1 MRQTTNE
8 KDTVATQQEAQLTT
22 EATAATPQ
30 DAPNT
35 ETKTLEQIE
44 EIDSSTP
51 GSQPGKPESKKNAG
65 KEQPPVNPLIQDPYD
80 WDLCTITLVYALLA
94 DQTVSVS
101 IHNHKDEPIIKTFPA
116 TEVVLPEKISGVL
129 DKLQSIWPDSTV
141 SATVALM
148 PKKANAT
155 ERNIIVSMRAGQDTP
170 IIQTGVESDLCLPS
184 QIQTMLHEL
193 KDLLPARALK
203 RIEKDA
209 KTRISP
215 TKSKTASKSAMK
227 TAATAPAAPNKSQ
240 LSLF

>member
-1 MRQTTNE
+1 
-8 KDTVATQQEAQLTT
+8 V
-22 EATAATPQ
+22 
-30 DAPNT
+30 
-35 ETKTLEQIE
+35 EQIE

-51 GSQPGKPESKKNAG
+51 VSQSGKSASKETAS
-65 KEQPPVNPLIQDPYD
+65 KEQPPVNPLIHDPYD
-80 WDLCTITLVYALLA
+80 WDVCTITLVFALLA

-101 IHNHKDEPIIKTFPA
+101 VHNHKDEPIIKTFPA
-116 TEVVLPEKISGVL
+116 AEVVFPERTSGVL
-129 DKLQSIWPDSTV
+129 DRLRSIWPDSTV
-141 SATVALM
+141 SATVVLM

-155 ERNIIVSMRAGQDTP
+155 QRNIIVSMRAGQDTP
-170 IIQTGVESDLCLPS
+170 IIHTGVESDLCLPG
-184 QIQTMLHEL
+184 QIQSMLDEL
-193 KDLLPARALK
+193 KDLLPARALE